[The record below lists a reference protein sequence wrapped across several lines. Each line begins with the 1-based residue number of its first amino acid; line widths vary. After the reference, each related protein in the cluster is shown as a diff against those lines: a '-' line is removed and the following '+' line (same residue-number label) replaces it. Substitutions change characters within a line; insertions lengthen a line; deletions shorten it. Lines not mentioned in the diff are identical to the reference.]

1 MSHAEKKGEVSGGL
15 AIFVLFVI
23 VYSSWCYYR
32 LIYNN
37 AMISKNV
44 CTEEVYKRE
53 IFSTTGVLTVII
65 SLLYLFVNPGFV
77 IINMIV
83 YYLCVLVL
91 LVFVSQK

>member
-1 MSHAEKKGEVSGGL
+1 MAHAEKKGEVSGGL
-15 AIFVLFVI
+15 AVFVLFVI

-44 CTEEVYKRE
+44 CTEETYKRE
-53 IFSTTGVLTVII
+53 IFSTTGVLTILI

-77 IINMIV
+77 IVHMMV